1 MQESFEAII
10 DSLIL
15 VQDEHAVLV
24 VPEDT
29 GTATNFTCYNFP
41 NSISILLIN
50 SLSCSI
56 K

>member
-15 VQDEHAVLV
+15 VQDEHTMLV

-29 GTATNFTCYNFP
+29 VP
-41 NSISILLIN
+41 PQISHVLISPILYRY
-50 SLSCSI
+50 C
-56 K
+56 

>member
-15 VQDEHAVLV
+15 IQDENAVLV

-29 GTATNFTCYNFP
+29 VP
-41 NSISILLIN
+41 PQISHVFISPILHRY
-50 SLSCSI
+50 C
-56 K
+56 